1 MADEGSKESYFIII
15 VSNFMFL
22 LNCTHVQYYRQ
33 HAKHPFATTLAEE
46 TWQAGIIP
54 SDTDFEFFGT
64 SETCPVSLYGY
75 MNQYIYILILK

>member
-1 MADEGSKESYFIII
+1 
-15 VSNFMFL
+15 MFL

-54 SDTDFEFFGT
+54 SDTDFRIFRDFGNV
-64 SETCPVSLYGY
+64 PGKLIWLYEPI
-75 MNQYIYILILK
+75 YIYINIKMNRLGHCPGQ